1 MLKGNRIVLASDVI
15 KHIRK
20 HWKRALI
27 IALVI
32 TVLYAAYTYIDD
44 ARKVRA
50 QAAADE
56 AAKQVSIEDFTEE
69 ELTDVQNAIDAYNL
83 LQDTQTYH
91 DNSYIMKVDPYAVNQ
106 VVINFRVEMDSSK
119 LPADQVG
126 QEANLAGVLRNE
138 YVAYINKSDLGTDVA
153 ERIGVDPQYITEII
167 SVENEGNIGFNVY
180 LRGIDLVPDFED
192 SVKICLNKFTQ
203 ELENGD
209 YYAHSLTV
217 NNEYEATVRI
227 DDYYNRQKSSINEII
242 ACTNNVTNFIK
253 KMTPEQVAYYNAETG
268 SNEVGYDQET
278 GEEIERYESVG
289 MIGLIKKDII
299 GIVIGIVLAVL
310 IELFIYMY
318 YKKVVTES
326 DFTIAMGM
334 VLLGDNTSEDNKNV
348 VISKIKNICKQN
360 DIKKLAL
367 ISTEEDILKT
377 DLVDSIKE
385 ALSNNEVVVSIN
397 ADILKSADK
406 IDEVLEASAVV
417 LIEGV
422 GKSVLN
428 KVNEE
433 AEFIEDYKLNL
444 LGVVNCEA

>member
-32 TVLYAAYTYIDD
+32 TVIYAAYTYIDD

-56 AAKQVSIEDFTEE
+56 AAKQYDINNFTEE
-69 ELTDVQNAIDAYNL
+69 ELTEVQNAIDAYNL

-91 DNSYIMKVDPYAVNQ
+91 DNSYIMKVDPYVVNNTI
-106 VVINFRVEMDSSK
+106 INYRVEID
-119 LPADQVG
+119 LNNIPIEQVG
-126 QEANLAGVLRNE
+126 QETNLAGTLRNE
-138 YVAYINKSDLGTDVA
+138 YVSYILKSSLGRDVG
-153 ERIGVDPQYITEII
+153 ERLGISPQYITELIY
-167 SVENEGNIGFNVY
+167 VENEGNNGFYIY
-180 LRGIDLVPDFED
+180 LRATDLVPDFED
-192 SVKICLNKFTQ
+192 AVKICLNNYSKKLVDEGFT
-203 ELENGD
+203 E
-209 YYAHSLTV
+209 HFLTV
-217 NNEYEATVRI
+217 NSEYDATFRM
-227 DDYYNRQKSSINEII
+227 DDYYNRQKTSISEILS
-242 ACTNNVTNFIK
+242 CTNIVNNLVKDFSK
-253 KMTPEQVAYYNAETG
+253 EQLAYYNAETG
-268 SNEVGYDQET
+268 SDAVCYDQEA

-289 MIGLIKKDII
+289 ITGLIKKDII
-299 GIVIGIVLAVL
+299 GIIIGVIAAVL

-318 YKKVVTES
+318 SKKVVTES

-348 VISKIKNICKQN
+348 VISKIRNICKQN
-360 DIKKLAL
+360 NIKKLAL
-367 ISTEEDILKT
+367 ISTKEDILKT

-406 IDEVLEASAVV
+406 IDEVLDASAVV

>member
-44 ARKVRA
+44 VRKVKA

-56 AAKQVSIEDFTEE
+56 VAKQYNIEDFTEE

-83 LQDTQTYH
+83 LQNTQVYH
-91 DNSYIMKVDPYAVNQ
+91 DNSFIIKADPYAVKR
-106 VVINFRVEMDSSK
+106 VVINFRVEIDSSE
-119 LPADQVG
+119 LPADLVG
-126 QEANLAGVLRNE
+126 QEANLAGAIRNE
-138 YVAYINKSDLGTDVA
+138 YVAYINKFDLGTDVA
-153 ERIGVDPQYITEII
+153 EKLKIDPQYITELI
-167 SVENEGNIGFNVY
+167 SVENEGNIGFNIY
-180 LRGIDLVPDFED
+180 LNAYDLVPDFED
-192 SVKICLNKFTQ
+192 SVKICLNKYAK
-203 ELENGD
+203 ELEEN
-209 YYAHSLTV
+209 YYAHSLMV
-217 NNEYEATVRI
+217 NEEYEATIRI
-227 DDYYNRQKSSINEII
+227 DDYYSRQINSINQINS
-242 ACTNNVTNFIK
+242 CTNNLANFIK
-253 KMTPEQVAYYNAETG
+253 KMSVEQVAYYNAETG
-268 SNEVGYDQET
+268 NEAVYYDQET
-278 GEEIERYESVG
+278 GEEIERYESAG
-289 MIGLIKKDII
+289 MSGLLKKDII
-299 GIVIGIVLAVL
+299 GIIIGVIAAVL

-318 YKKVVTES
+318 SKKVVTES

-348 VISKIKNICKQN
+348 VISKIRNICKQN

-385 ALSNNEVVVSIN
+385 TLNNNEISVSVSS
-397 ADILKSADK
+397 DILKNADK
-406 IDEVLEASAVV
+406 IDEVLDASAVV

>member
-1 MLKGNRIVLASDVI
+1 
-15 KHIRK
+15 
-20 HWKRALI
+20 
-27 IALVI
+27 
-32 TVLYAAYTYIDD
+32 
-44 ARKVRA
+44 
-50 QAAADE
+50 
-56 AAKQVSIEDFTEE
+56 
-69 ELTDVQNAIDAYNL
+69 
-83 LQDTQTYH
+83 
-91 DNSYIMKVDPYAVNQ
+91 
-106 VVINFRVEMDSSK
+106 
-119 LPADQVG
+119 
-126 QEANLAGVLRNE
+126 
-138 YVAYINKSDLGTDVA
+138 LGTDVA